1 MATTEFKDARRD
13 LRALTT
19 KLEKRALL
27 WLAARMPAW
36 VNSDHL
42 TALGLLAMLAAGGAY
57 WLGGHDVR
65 WLYAVNGLLVVNWFG
80 DSLDGTLAR
89 FRDRCRPRYGF
100 YVDHMV
106 DMFGAF
112 FLLGGLA
119 LSGYMSAPVAAAFLL
134 AYYLLSIH
142 VYLAT
147 YTLGVFQI
155 SFAGLGGTEL
165 RLMLIAGNALLI
177 QAPHFRLAGHQVFD
191 VAGALAA
198 AAMTVTLMVATVRS
212 TRALYRLE
220 PLPAGPSAAVAL
232 QEGQDRADGR
242 GGSGQVL
249 AGHGGRDAAQ
259 PLQERALI
267 RGA

>member
-1 MATTEFKDARRD
+1 MANTGLKDARRD
-13 LRALTT
+13 LRGLTS

-36 VNSDHL
+36 VNSDHM
-42 TALGLLAMLAAGGAY
+42 TGLGLLAMIGAGAAY

-65 WLYAVNGLLVVNWFG
+65 WLHAVNALLVVNWFG

-106 DMFGAF
+106 DMLGALG
-112 FLLGGLA
+112 LLAGLA
-119 LSGYMSAPVAAAFLL
+119 LSGYMSAPVAAALLL
-134 AYYLLSIH
+134 AYYLLSIN

-147 YTLGVFQI
+147 YTLGVFQL

-165 RLMLIAGNALLI
+165 RLMLVAGNVLVM
-177 QAPHFRLAGHQVFD
+177 QAPHFTLAGHQVFD

-198 AAMTVTLMVATVRS
+198 AAMTVTLLVAVVRN
-212 TRALYRLE
+212 TRQLYRLE
-220 PLPAGPSAAVAL
+220 RV
-232 QEGQDRADGR
+232 
-242 GGSGQVL
+242 
-249 AGHGGRDAAQ
+249 
-259 PLQERALI
+259 
-267 RGA
+267 